1 MKSVAFTPAAV
12 ADLDAIWDYTA
23 EHWSADQADRYID
36 GLRDV
41 CLELA
46 DGTRTGR
53 VVEVRPGYLKQAVGS
68 HMIYF
73 RFSDDRV
80 QVMRIL
86 HQSMDVARRL

>member
-23 EHWSADQADRYID
+23 EHWNADQADRYID
-36 GLRDV
+36 GVRHV
-41 CLELA
+41 CMDLA
-46 DGTRTGR
+46 AGTRTGR
-53 VVEVRPGYLKQAVGS
+53 AVDVRPGYLKQAVGS

-73 RFSDDRV
+73 RLSDV
-80 QVMRIL
+80 QVEVVRIL